1 MSVRHN
7 PSPMSASAQAARVV
21 SQGKK
26 FASAEL
32 PKLRESQWFSK
43 LPEGSTARD
52 LAITLLAFHNAEGGT
67 LIYSGDEELYHEA
80 CLLIHPDFH
89 AHFRDYPD
97 FCLVYVDPWHFY
109 HELASGECYVRVGTR
124 NKKLNMNQRQELCWD
139 REVEGFTAR
148 ALQNTAHFRVLLD
161 QKLLGGFQRA
171 LGTSSPKK
179 ALRARDLLSVEGNV
193 CVAAYLL
200 LAKRPQTMFPYA
212 YVEVRGEHEVIRC
225 EGSIPEQIKAAA
237 KAIEHLGTSI
247 PREAWL
253 EGLRNAVIHRSYA
266 MAGDHVRVRVFDN
279 RIEITSPGRFPN
291 NTNPHTVSRLFRN
304 ARNPRV
310 ARVCADLGV
319 SEARGA
325 GIRRM
330 CQAMREAG
338 FADPHYQQFTEAVR
352 LTLFSETAPAKAV
365 PDQMGATA
373 TRIVHELKLAKQ
385 PLGTGQLTALL
396 GLARPTVLRH
406 LNALRKQGLVQWHGR
421 NKRDPQATWSVG

>member
-1 MSVRHN
+1 MSVRPN
-7 PSPMSASAQAARVV
+7 PSPTSLSAQAARVV

-43 LPEGSTARD
+43 LPESTTARE
-52 LAITLLAFHNAEGGT
+52 LAITLLSFHNAEGGT
-67 LIYSGDEELYHEA
+67 IIYPGGRELFDEA
-80 CLLIHPDFH
+80 RNLIHPDVR

-97 FCLVYVDPWHFY
+97 FSLVYVDPWHYF
-109 HELASGECYVRVGTR
+109 HELNNGDCFMRVGTR
-124 NKKLNMNQRQELCWD
+124 NRKLNLNQRQELAWD

-148 ALQNTAHFRVLLD
+148 SVGNTAYFRILLD
-161 QKLLGGFQRA
+161 QKLLGEFQRA

-179 ALRARDLLSVEGNV
+179 ALRARDLLTQEGHV
-193 CVAAYLL
+193 CIAAYLL

-212 YVEVRGEHEVIRC
+212 FVEVRGEHEVIRC
-225 EGSIPEQIKAAA
+225 EGSIPEQIRAAA
-237 KAIEHLGTSI
+237 RGVEKLGTAV
-247 PREAWL
+247 PPEAWL

-291 NTNPHTVSRLFRN
+291 NTNPHTASRLFRN

-330 CQAMREAG
+330 CQAMRDAG
-338 FADPHYQQFTEAVR
+338 FADPQYQQFTEAVR
-352 LTLFSETAPAKAV
+352 LTLFSETTTAQALPKS
-365 PDQMGATA
+365 MSATA
-373 TRIVHELKLAKQ
+373 TRIVNELKLADK

-406 LNALRKQGLVQWHGR
+406 LNALREQGLVQWHGR
-421 NKRDPQATWSVG
+421 SKRDPLATWSVR

>member
-1 MSVRHN
+1 MSARSN
-7 PSPMSASAQAARVV
+7 PSPTSLSAKAARVV

-32 PKLRESQWFSK
+32 PNLRDTQWFSK
-43 LPEGSTARD
+43 LPQNTTARQ

-67 LIYSGDEELYHEA
+67 VIFPGNRELFDEA
-80 CLLIHPDFH
+80 CALIHPDFL
-89 AHFRDYPD
+89 AHFREYPD
-97 FCLVYVDPWHFY
+97 FSLVYVDPWHYF
-109 HELASGECYVRVGTR
+109 HELESGECFVRVGTR
-124 NKKLNMNQRQELCWD
+124 NKKLNMNQRQELAWD

-148 ALQNTAHFRVLLD
+148 ALQNTANFRILLD
-161 QKLLGGFQRA
+161 QKLLGEFQRA
-171 LGTSSPKK
+171 LGTSSPRK
-179 ALRARDLLSVEGNV
+179 ALRARDLLTLDGHV
-193 CVAAYLL
+193 CIAAYLL
-200 LAKRPQTMFPYA
+200 LARRPQTMFPYA
-212 YVEVRGEHEVIRC
+212 FVEVRGDHEVIRC

-237 KAIEHLGTSI
+237 RGVEKLGTNI

-325 GIRRM
+325 GMRRM
-330 CQAMREAG
+330 SQAMRDAG
-338 FADPHYQQFTEAVR
+338 FADPQYQQFTEAVR
-352 LTLFSETAPAKAV
+352 LTLFSETATARVV
-365 PDQMGATA
+365 PENMSATA
-373 TRIVHELKLAKQ
+373 TRIVNELKLAGQ

-406 LNALRKQGLVQWHGR
+406 LNTLRDKGLVQWQGR
-421 NKRDPQATWSVG
+421 NKRDPQATWSVR